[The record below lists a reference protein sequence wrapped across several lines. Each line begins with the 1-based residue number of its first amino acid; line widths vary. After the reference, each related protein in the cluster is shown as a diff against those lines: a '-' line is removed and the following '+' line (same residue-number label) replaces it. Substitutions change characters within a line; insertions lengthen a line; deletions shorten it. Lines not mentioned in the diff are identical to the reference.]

1 MSAFFSLQIY
11 RLIYMVGINRLGY
24 NNYKYQNMSF
34 FGKIFGGEKKEPKTA
49 AGPPKPKEESTEA
62 KKIKI

>member
-1 MSAFFSLQIY
+1 
-11 RLIYMVGINRLGY
+11 MVGINRLGY